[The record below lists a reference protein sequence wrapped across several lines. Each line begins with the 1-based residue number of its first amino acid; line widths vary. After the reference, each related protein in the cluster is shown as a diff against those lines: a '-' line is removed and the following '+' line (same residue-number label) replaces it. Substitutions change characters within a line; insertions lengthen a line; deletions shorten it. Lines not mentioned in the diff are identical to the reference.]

1 MTESMVYL
9 EKLIKETN
17 KSEADVMAE
26 AMRTGLRQMW
36 QDWMLGRYLRDEIS
50 RAEAIEVIGIDL
62 VELAER
68 QRAAM
73 LEDVAW
79 GRQA

>member
-26 AMRTGLRQMW
+26 AMRTGRRQMW
-36 QDWMLGRYLRDEIS
+36 QDGMLGRYQRDEIS

-62 VELAER
+62 VEVADP
-68 QRAAM
+68 QPAAM

>member
-17 KSEADVMAE
+17 KSETDVMAE

-36 QDWMLGRYLRDEIS
+36 QDWMLGRYLRDEIP

-79 GRQA
+79 GQQA